1 MADRLQKPWTVI
13 LGWFI
18 ANLLAVAFV
27 ALVPYIF
34 PPVLRLHGGML
45 VSSLIVGFPIGLAQ
59 WIALRRVAPISVLWI
74 FSISL
79 ALPLGL
85 TILNSPIFLGGLS
98 LLDDESI
105 IAFMIGYAVIGL
117 VVGLIQWV
125 FLRSHFAKPLVWPPV
140 SAAGLGLGMG
150 LVLAMISPSGIAPV
164 ILGVLVYALAT
175 GAVISRTGT
184 SSADDEATLPSAA

>member
-1 MADRLQKPWTVI
+1 M
-13 LGWFI
+13 
-18 ANLLAVAFV
+18 LAVAFV
-27 ALVPYIF
+27 ALVPYIL
-34 PPVLRLHGGML
+34 PPVLPVRGGML

-85 TILNSPIFLGGLS
+85 TILNSPMFLGALGF
-98 LLDDESI
+98 LDDESI
-105 IAFMIGYAVIGL
+105 SAFMIGYAVIGL

-125 FLRSHFAKPLVWPPV
+125 FLRGHFAKPLVWPPV

-150 LVLAMISPSGIAPV
+150 LVLALISPSGMAPV

-175 GAVISRTGT
+175 GSVISWMRISG
-184 SSADDEATLPSAA
+184 ADDKVTMPSAT